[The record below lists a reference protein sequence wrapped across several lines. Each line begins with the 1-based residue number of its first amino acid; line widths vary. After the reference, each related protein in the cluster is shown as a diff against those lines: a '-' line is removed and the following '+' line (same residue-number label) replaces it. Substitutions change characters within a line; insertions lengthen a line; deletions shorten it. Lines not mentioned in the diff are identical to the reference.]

1 MKCSPAGF
9 LQYFAFT
16 VTHLEI
22 GSSLLCAKPLPFY
35 QPPSESESHLS
46 LWTGFIFIFFC
57 KPFVQQQHE
66 AFHTSQASRRIVL
79 VLGGNC
85 WRQVQKYI
93 VNAQSLKLHH
103 YVWFLFINFFK
114 FKFFFCTLP
123 RSPLEILKKKKKK
136 TWIPQSETWMPCH
149 LLVLM
154 GVCPLCFMWFVHMNH
169 SGQTPIKH
177 RQCSHL
183 QEEFRVCHTSICWQ
197 MKWKQRNTQLGL
209 QWRLSCAT
217 SWLPPHLWNTRAD
230 VMN

>member
-22 GSSLLCAKPLPFY
+22 GSSFLCAKPLPFY

-93 VNAQSLKLHH
+93 VNVQSLKLHH
-103 YVWFLFINFFK
+103 YVWFLFINFLSSI
-114 FKFFFCTLP
+114 FFLHLTSESTRNLTT
-123 RSPLEILKKKKKK
+123 KKKK

-154 GVCPLCFMWFVHMNH
+154 GVCPLCFIWTNHMKH
-169 SGQTPIKH
+169 SGQPQWTNPH
-177 RQCSHL
+177 Q
-183 QEEFRVCHTSICWQ
+183 
-197 MKWKQRNTQLGL
+197 TQAM
-209 QWRLSCAT
+209 QPS
-217 SWLPPHLWNTRAD
+217 TRRI
-230 VMN
+230 

>member
-16 VTHLEI
+16 VTHLRI
-22 GSSLLCAKPLPFY
+22 GSSFLCAKPLPFY

-57 KPFVQQQHE
+57 KPIVQQQHE
-66 AFHTSQASRRIVL
+66 AFHASQASRRIVL

-123 RSPLEILKKKKKK
+123 QSPLEILQKKKKK
-136 TWIPQSETWMPCH
+136 WIPQSETWMPCH

-154 GVCPLCFMWFVHMNH
+154 G
-169 SGQTPIKH
+169 I
-177 RQCSHL
+177 
-183 QEEFRVCHTSICWQ
+183 CHTSICWQ

-217 SWLPPHLWNTRAD
+217 SWLPPHLWNTRTD